1 MWKLT
6 RRETFSFIFLL
17 YTNLHLFLNLFYI
30 DFYINL
36 LIRNLF
42 IYTII
47 DLIWIIIDKKIN
59 ISKNELIVHH
69 IATIVLLNSNFNN
82 DNKII
87 LISIEFST
95 LMLFFLKICNN
106 KLKKIFYYLFIISW
120 FGSRI
125 IGLYFFYI
133 YLKFIYIE
141 NNIEYLNQIEVHF
154 SFLIIYLLSLKW
166 TLDFLKLTKQTCY
179 TSILLSLPIYYN
191 IYVITNQKFIAVFN
205 LTIISFVHHLIK
217 NKITKSLDEFAIT
230 FCCLTYLNYN
240 YILIFIGS
248 IISFLLKY
256 YFDNSRFNQV
266 VYLKTLLYFSLIN
279 EKIKITALFIILS
292 FYLYHKYKQTKLW
305 HLSNGIYLTIAT
317 NFIN

>member
-1 MWKLT
+1 
-6 RRETFSFIFLL
+6 
-17 YTNLHLFLNLFYI
+17 
-30 DFYINL
+30 
-36 LIRNLF
+36 
-42 IYTII
+42 
-47 DLIWIIIDKKIN
+47 
-59 ISKNELIVHH
+59 

-82 DNKII
+82 DIKII

-125 IGLYFFYI
+125 IGMYFFYI

-248 IISFLLKY
+248 IVSFLLKY
-256 YFDNSRFNQV
+256 YFDNSRFNQI

-279 EKIKITALFIILS
+279 EKIKITALF
-292 FYLYHKYKQTKLW
+292 
-305 HLSNGIYLTIAT
+305 
-317 NFIN
+317 